1 MARVTPIFKLTLR
14 QMMFDP
20 SYHALADDLRNFPVP
35 DTIRISRRRWPVPLN
50 FTTFSKSICYGQRL
64 FMTSEE
70 NNDFGAIFR
79 IMDGYYHPIVTGEKW
94 DEDDAIVFGKNIL
107 NCKVFELYP
116 VVMLLINY
124 MAELVKREQ
133 RLLQREL
140 KKIERAAGVEKLAPY
155 SELISLDFLRD
166 VMKITI
172 PEVLQTPYNECLVRF
187 MLNKEI
193 EDYRERY
200 AELSRI
206 ESESNNKKNGRKA

>member
-1 MARVTPIFKLTLR
+1 MARVTQIFKLTLR

-35 DTIRISRRRWPVPLN
+35 DTIRISRNRYPVPLD

-64 FMTSEE
+64 FMTREE

-79 IMDGYYHPIVTGEKW
+79 IMDGYYHPIVTGKKW

>member
-1 MARVTPIFKLTLR
+1 
-14 QMMFDP
+14 
-20 SYHALADDLRNFPVP
+20 
-35 DTIRISRRRWPVPLN
+35 
-50 FTTFSKSICYGQRL
+50 
-64 FMTSEE
+64 MTREE

-79 IMDGYYHPIVTGEKW
+79 IMDGYYHPIVTGKKW

>member
-1 MARVTPIFKLTLR
+1 MARVIPIFNLTLR

-35 DTIRISRRRWPVPLN
+35 DTIRISRRRWPVPLD

-64 FMTSEE
+64 FMTREE

-79 IMDGYYHPIVTGEKW
+79 IMDGYYHPIVTGGKW
-94 DEDDAIVFGKNIL
+94 DEDEAIVFGKNIL

-206 ESESNNKKNGRKA
+206 ESESNNKKSSK